1 MNRPDLLRNL
11 RDHGELVARDWMIKA
26 STVDKVH
33 QLPAGSTDKAL
44 RQTPILGDPTCC
56 LWVDGEVAL
65 TERGYGA
72 LVFCLLDDPL
82 SLRLRSKIARR
93 LFST

>member
-1 MNRPDLLRNL
+1 MKCPDLLRIL
-11 RDHGELVARDWMIKA
+11 RNQGQLVAGDWMIRA
-26 STVDKVH
+26 STVDKAH

-82 SLRLRSKIARR
+82 SS
-93 LFST
+93 

>member
-1 MNRPDLLRNL
+1 MKCLELFSIL
-11 RDHGELVARDWMIKA
+11 HDHGQLVAGDWMITA

-33 QLPAGSTDKAL
+33 QVPAGSTDKAL
-44 RQTPILGDPTCC
+44 RETPILGDPTYC

-72 LVFCLLDDPL
+72 VVFCLLDDPL
-82 SLRLRSKIARR
+82 SFLLRSKMARR
-93 LFST
+93 LLKD